1 MKFTFLTG
9 NDNIRRQRAALTRDI
24 LVLKLHFTTFKAEQW
39 SYFPQTR
46 VYHADMFEKAMQNLA
61 RVCIL
66 AFSPVYAHCARRI
79 SSDKPKCL
87 FHFLSCR
94 FRHHAFYLGARLNK
108 MQVLDRIPHLEMSFN
123 NSDKNVYLVAS
134 RNMKDV
140 YSSMGRIRDL
150 TTLQME
156 DVHRMR
162 NKTLIHPHRVL
173 TVANQVLRL
182 QATCTFETESY
193 TVTHTFYAE
202 RWKIRGLY
210 TLDTSQFFQNCADS
224 FWACCKRVHIDG

>member
-1 MKFTFLTG
+1 MSTAHFRSRELKFTFLTG
-9 NDNIRRQRAALTRDI
+9 NDNIRRQRAALARDI
-24 LVLKLHFTTFKAEQW
+24 LVLKQDFTTFKAEQW

-46 VYHADMFEKAMQNLA
+46 VYHADIFEKAMQNLA

-66 AFSPVYAHCARRI
+66 AFSPVYALCARRMCP
-79 SSDKPKCL
+79 DKSKSL

-94 FRHHAFYLGARLNK
+94 FRQHAFYLGARLNT
-108 MQVLDRIPHLEMSFN
+108 MQVLDRIPHLEMTFN

-140 YSSMGRIRDL
+140 YSSMGRIRNL
-150 TTLQME
+150 TTLQMD

-182 QATCTFETESY
+182 QAMFTFETESY
-193 TVTHTFYAE
+193 TVTRT
-202 RWKIRGLY
+202 
-210 TLDTSQFFQNCADS
+210 
-224 FWACCKRVHIDG
+224 